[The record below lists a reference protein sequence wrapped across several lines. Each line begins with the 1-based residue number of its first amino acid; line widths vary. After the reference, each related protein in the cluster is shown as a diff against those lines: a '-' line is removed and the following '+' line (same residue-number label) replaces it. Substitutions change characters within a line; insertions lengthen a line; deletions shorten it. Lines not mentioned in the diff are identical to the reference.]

1 MRRKRWLAGVAGL
14 ALASSVHAVAWASPT
29 VEAEAEAG
37 ADVATMTVYGER
49 RSYSAID
56 SDSALKVRTA
66 LEDTPQSISVIPE
79 ALIRDANLRS
89 VGELLRFVPG
99 AGAAQGEGH
108 RDQIVL
114 RGNNTTADFFVDGL
128 RDDVQYYR
136 PLYNLER
143 VEVLRG
149 SNALAFG
156 RGGGGG
162 VVNRITKAPVLER
175 RAATLFGGVDSFG
188 GYFAEADINQPLS
201 DISGLR
207 LNAFYED
214 GRNHRDVFALER
226 FGANPTLRLEPGKNT
241 ALILSYEYLNDFRI
255 VDRGVPSLGGT
266 PIRGFRDTFFGDAD
280 VNEAELA
287 AHIVRARASHAFSD
301 RLELSAQF
309 VFGDFDKS
317 YRNAFAATAVSFN
330 PSTGAGSLGVEAYFD
345 PTTRRNLIGQAN
357 LVWRTKTGPIRHTL
371 LGGLEAGDQR
381 TANQRINGFFDGGEP
396 VTSLGRRTVAGLSD
410 PFVVPAITF
419 RAGPGNRNVETD
431 ALLFSGYVQD
441 QLDWGPVQLLLG
453 GRYDRFD
460 LEVRD
465 LLAGQTFQRTDGVFS
480 PRAGLVY
487 QATPNL
493 SGYFS
498 YARSFLPQSGD
509 QFLSLDA
516 SLEALAPERF
526 NSYEVGVKWNP
537 TERLAFTAALY
548 QLVRDN
554 TRAPSGEAGII
565 VLTGAQRARGLELSL
580 QGELTRHWSLA
591 ASYAL
596 QEAELTSGTTAAPA
610 GRESALTPRHTFTLW
625 SRHDLTGRFGVA
637 GGVTYAA
644 ESFAA
649 ISNATRLP
657 GYTRLDAA
665 LYLRLTDHVEAQ
677 VNLEN
682 LTNVAYFP
690 TAHTDN
696 NITTGAPIN
705 AAFRLRAV
713 F

>member
-1 MRRKRWLAGVAGL
+1 MGLRWLAGVAAL
-14 ALASSVHAVAWASPT
+14 ALASTALSPAWANNTPD
-29 VEAEAEAG
+29 AA
-37 ADVATMTVYGER
+37 ADAADAADLTVYGER
-49 RSYSAID
+49 RGYGAFN
-56 SDSALKVRTA
+56 SDSALKVPTP
-66 LEDTPQSISVIPE
+66 LKDTPQSVSVIPE
-79 ALIRDANLRS
+79 TLIRDANLRS
-89 VGELLRFVPG
+89 VGDLLRFVPG

-162 VVNRITKAPVLER
+162 VVNRVTKAPVLESPF
-175 RAATLFGGVDSFG
+175 ATVFGGVDSFG
-188 GYFAEADINQPLS
+188 GFFAEADVNQPLGGGV
-201 DISGLR
+201 GLR

-214 GRNHRDVFALER
+214 GRTHRDVFELER
-226 FGANPTLRLEPGKNT
+226 FGANPTLRLQPGKNT

-255 VDRGVPSLGGT
+255 VDRGVPSLGGL
-266 PIRGFRDTFFGDAD
+266 PIRGFRDTFFGDAAL
-280 VNEAELA
+280 NEADLA
-287 AHIVRARASHAFSD
+287 AHIVRARAEHAFSD
-301 RLELSAQF
+301 RLTLSAQF

-317 YRNAFAATAVSFN
+317 YRNAFPATAVSFD
-330 PSTGAGSLGVEAYFD
+330 PVSGAGSLGVEAYFD

-357 LVWRTKTGPIRHTL
+357 LVWRPQSGPVRHTL
-371 LGGLEAGDQR
+371 LAGLEAGDQR
-381 TANQRINGFFDGGEP
+381 TANQRVNGFFDGGAP
-396 VTSLGRRTVAGLSD
+396 VTSLGRRTLATLSD
-410 PFVVPAITF
+410 PFVVPAVTF
-419 RAGPGNRNVETD
+419 RAGPGNRDVETD
-431 ALLFSGYVQD
+431 ALLFSAYVQD
-441 QLDWGPVQLLLG
+441 QLAWGPVQLILG
-453 GRYDRFD
+453 ARFDRFD

-493 SGYFS
+493 SAYFS

-526 NSYEVGVKWNP
+526 NSYEVGAKWDI
-537 TERLAFTAALY
+537 TGRLAFTAALY
-548 QLVRDN
+548 QLGRDN
-554 TRAPSGEAGII
+554 TRAPSGQAGVI
-565 VLTGAQRARGLELSL
+565 VLTGAQRSRGLELSL
-580 QGELTRHWSLA
+580 QGEVTRAWSLA

-596 QEAELTSGTTAAPA
+596 QEAEITAGTTAAPA
-610 GRESALTPRHTFTLW
+610 GRQIALTPRHTVTLW
-625 SRHDLTGRFGVA
+625 SRHNVTRRFGLA

-665 LYLRLTDHVEAQ
+665 LYLRLTEHVEAQ

-696 NITTGAPIN
+696 NITTGAPVN
-705 AAFRLRAV
+705 AAFRLRAM

>member
-1 MRRKRWLAGVAGL
+1 MGKRWVACVAGL
-14 ALASSVHAVAWASPT
+14 ALASAVQSIAWASSAP
-29 VEAEAEAG
+29 EAEPDA
-37 ADVATMTVYGER
+37 ADLAPMTVYGER
-49 RSYSAID
+49 RSYGAVD
-56 SDSALKVRTA
+56 SGSALKVRTA

-79 ALIRDANLRS
+79 ALIHDANLRNI
-89 VGELLRFVPG
+89 GELLRFVPG

-108 RDQIVL
+108 RDQVVL

-162 VVNRITKAPVLER
+162 VVNRVTKTPALEHR
-175 RAATLFGGVDSFG
+175 FAALFGGVDSFG
-188 GYFAEADINQPLS
+188 GYFAEADINQPLGES
-201 DISGLR
+201 AGLR

-214 GRNHRDVFALER
+214 GRNHRDVFELER
-226 FGANPTLRLEPGKNT
+226 FGANPTLRLEPGRNT
-241 ALILSYEYLNDFRI
+241 ALIVSYEYLDDFRI
-255 VDRGVPSLGGT
+255 VDRGVPSLGGL
-266 PIRGFRDTFFGDAD
+266 PIRGFRDTFFGDAQI
-280 VNEAELA
+280 NEADLE
-287 AHIVRARASHAFSD
+287 AHIVRARAEHIFSD
-301 RLELSAQF
+301 QLEVSAQF

-330 PSTGAGSLGVEAYFD
+330 PVSGAGSLGVEAYFD
-345 PTTRRNLIGQAN
+345 PTTRTNLIGQAN
-357 LVWRTKTGPIRHTL
+357 VIWRPQTGPIRHTL
-371 LGGLEAGDQR
+371 LGGIEAGDQR
-381 TANQRINGFFDGGEP
+381 TANQRINGFFDSGVP
-396 VTSLGRRTVAGLSD
+396 TTSLGRRTVAGLTD
-410 PFVVPAITF
+410 PFFIPAVTF

-431 ALLFSGYVQD
+431 AQLFSAYVQD
-441 QLDWGPVQLLLG
+441 QLSWGPVQLILG
-453 GRYDRFD
+453 GRFDRFD

-487 QATPNL
+487 EARPNL
-493 SGYFS
+493 SAYFS

-526 NSYEVGVKWNP
+526 NSYEVGVKWNIR
-537 TERLAFTAALY
+537 ERLAFTAALY
-548 QLVRDN
+548 QLARDN
-554 TRAPSGEAGII
+554 TRAPSGAAGVI
-565 VLTGAQRARGLELSL
+565 VLTGQQRSRGLELSL
-580 QGELTRHWSLA
+580 QGEITRHWSLA

-596 QEAELTSGTTAAPA
+596 QEAEITSGTTAAPA
-610 GRESALTPRHTFTLW
+610 GRESALTPRHTFTMW
-625 SRHDLTGRFGVA
+625 SRHDLTDRFGVA

-665 LYLRLTDHVEAQ
+665 LYLRLTNHVEAQ

-705 AAFRLRAV
+705 AAFRLRAM